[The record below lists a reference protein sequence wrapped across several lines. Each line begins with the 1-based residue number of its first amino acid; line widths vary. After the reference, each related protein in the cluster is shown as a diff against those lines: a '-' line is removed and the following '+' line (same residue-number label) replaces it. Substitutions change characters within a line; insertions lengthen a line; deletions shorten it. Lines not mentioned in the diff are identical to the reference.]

1 MTIKDQRLNL
11 RATSDQ
17 SEVLRLAAEE
27 SEVSVTE
34 FVLRSAMHEAEM
46 VLADKRRFV
55 LTDHDFDVF
64 RQSLDRPI
72 RVDKLAALFAEP
84 SVFGREINLER

>member
-1 MTIKDQRLNL
+1 M
-11 RATSDQ
+11 
-17 SEVLRLAAEE
+17 
-27 SEVSVTE
+27 
-34 FVLRSAMHEAEM
+34 
-46 VLADKRRFV
+46 LADKRRFV